1 MEEPQSSG
9 CPLDRGEGE
18 LVKRSETTDG
28 VKPRAEASKEVRP
41 RPMEYGPPGP
51 QLPGPWASTPYPPSP
66 TGGVAPP
73 GGRQRSALKIRL
85 DILESVRDEGPS
97 KSSWIICKANLS
109 GKAYPE
115 YLRELVSLGLLNENR
130 DGASKSYTL
139 TAKGLDFVN
148 QVKEAEA
155 FAAGFGL
162 TM

>member
-1 MEEPQSSG
+1 M
-9 CPLDRGEGE
+9 
-18 LVKRSETTDG
+18 KRSETTEGDKARVELSKVAG
-28 VKPRAEASKEVRP
+28 PRL
-41 RPMEYGPPGP
+41 MEYESHGP
-51 QLPGPWASTPYPPSP
+51 QLPGPRASTPCPSSP
-66 TGGVAPP
+66 KGEVTSP

-97 KSSWIICKANLS
+97 KSSRIICMANLS

-130 DGASKSYTL
+130 DGTSKLYSL

-148 QVKEAEA
+148 QVKEVETLAAE
-155 FAAGFGL
+155 FGL